1 MPEVCIVSSI
11 FAYEA
16 GWSAWKYNL
25 GKCRMPVYVFT
36 NVDWYAN
43 YKSTSDNMEGNREG
57 CRMKIHA
64 HIYTTILCEFNGGEN
79 SRNSQ
84 PKQNSNNNDSYT
96 YQFHGSECSYV
107 RSFYVSTSEKE
118 KMCTS
123 LEMKEWSN
131 IFQNVNLFLYKI
143 DIKWI
148 SPSLGHKFLITWSLR
163 IEREHTVAAT
173 SIEHLAR
180 IIFSANRFTR
190 HGWDFSISIAGLNN
204 KIGWKLTSLN

>member
-79 SRNSQ
+79 IRNSQ
-84 PKQNSNNNDSYT
+84 PQTKLEQYR
-96 YQFHGSECSYV
+96 QLHV
-107 RSFYVSTSEKE
+107 PVSRIRMFVCPFILCE
-118 KMCTS
+118 
-123 LEMKEWSN
+123 
-131 IFQNVNLFLYKI
+131 YK
-143 DIKWI
+143 
-148 SPSLGHKFLITWSLR
+148 R
-163 IEREHTVAAT
+163 ERENVHITGNERMVEYIPKCQSVPLQNWHKMNFAI
-173 SIEHLAR
+173 SRPQISHHMKLAHWTR
-180 IIFSANRFTR
+180 AHSSCNFNRASSPDYLFSKSVHSTR
-190 HGWDFSISIAGLNN
+190 
-204 KIGWKLTSLN
+204 